1 MKEISSNKIIR
12 KKLENAQHSPVR
24 TYIDLTVGNVRFS
37 RFLLY
42 EFLTCLLGPI
52 PGGLG
57 FLLRKMFYPM
67 LFKKV
72 GTGMIIGRNVVIR
85 HPDKIELGDYVTIDD
100 NSLIDARGS
109 GSFGVVIEN
118 NVIINRNCM
127 IQAKAGPIKL
137 GKRTSIG
144 SNSAVVSMDGV
155 EIGEAVLTGGG
166 CYFSSGVYH
175 TGDQEKAIMDQG
187 AYSKGPIRIGAK
199 ALIGTGVTVLDGV
212 TIGEGAVIGAGAV
225 VTKDIPSYAV
235 AIGIPA
241 KARIGNVEMNAP

>member
-1 MKEISSNKIIR
+1 MQEVSSENIIR

-42 EFLTCLLGPI
+42 EFLTCLLGPL

-57 FLLRKMFYPM
+57 FFLRKRFYPM

-72 GTGMIIGRNVVIR
+72 GKGMIIGRNVVIR

-100 NSLIDARGS
+100 NSLIDARGA
-109 GSFGVVIEN
+109 GSFGVVIGN

-127 IQAKAGPIKL
+127 VQAKAGPIKL

-144 SNSAVVSMDGV
+144 SNSAIVSMSGV
-155 EIGEAVLTGGG
+155 EVGEAVLTGGG
-166 CYFSSGVYH
+166 CYISSGTYH
-175 TGDQEKAIMDQG
+175 TGHPEKAIMDQG
-187 AYSKGPIRIGAK
+187 VYSKGPIRIGAK

-225 VTKDIPSYAV
+225 VTKDIPGYSIAT
-235 AIGIPA
+235 GIPA
-241 KARIGNVEMNAP
+241 KARLKNLETDAP